1 LPAQFDKKLSP
12 RRPRRVRATL
22 KPLAIGVQPRLA
34 AVIEP
39 HVVVT
44 EGAPGSVE
52 KGEREQRGSRLLLT
66 TPARTAS
73 RIEMSLPVLK

>member
-1 LPAQFDKKLSP
+1 VGRGGPIGSRP
-12 RRPRRVRATL
+12 GGGSRR
-22 KPLAIGVQPRLA
+22 GRLA

-44 EGAPGSVE
+44 QGAPGRVE

-73 RIEMSLPVLK
+73 RIEMSLSVLR